1 MEPVPVNC
9 VVEGR
14 AFIGEDLLLRDV
26 AITVGEGRILSIEE
40 TTPRDG
46 PWICPTFFNAHT
58 HLADTIALDV
68 PASGDLA
75 ALVAPPAGLKHRLLA
90 AAAPAEVR
98 EAMRSSI
105 LSMIASATTGFADFR
120 EGGADGV
127 SLLAGAAEG
136 QACHAVIF
144 GRDGGERVA
153 DGVGVPSYRPDSGIE
168 AAVACAREQGKL
180 VAFHAG
186 EKDADDIEG
195 ALSFGPDLLVHCT
208 HATDT
213 HLRRIADEGIPVAV
227 CPRSNWSL
235 GVAASRSHPPIERML
250 DLGCRVLLGTDN
262 VMFVQPDMFQEM
274 AFTAI
279 IYRIPPADILRM
291 AIAGSALFTTPQYIS
306 EGNPAAFFTI
316 DPMRGNL
323 RYSRDPL
330 TTVVKRMS
338 PALVGR
344 IIYSMR

>member
-1 MEPVPVNC
+1 MEPEPVSC

-14 AFIGEDLLLRDV
+14 AFIGEELLLRDV
-26 AITVGEGRILSIEE
+26 AITVEGGRIVSIDE

-46 PWICPTFFNAHT
+46 PWICPSFFNAHT

-68 PASGDLA
+68 PASGDLTS
-75 ALVAPPAGLKHRLLA
+75 LVAPPAGLKHRLLA
-90 AAAPAEVR
+90 AAAPAEIR

-105 LSMIASATTGFADFR
+105 VSMIASATTGFADFR
-120 EGGADGV
+120 EGGTDGV
-127 SLLAGAAEG
+127 SLLIEAAEG
-136 QACHAVIF
+136 QPCRPVIF
-144 GRDGGERVA
+144 GRDGGEAVA
-153 DGVGVPSYRPDSGIE
+153 GGIGVPSYRPDSGIE
-168 AAVACAREQGKL
+168 AAVADAKRLGKL

-208 HATDT
+208 HATET
-213 HLRRIADEGIPVAV
+213 QLRRIADEEIPVAV

-235 GVAASRSHPPIERML
+235 GVASSRSHPPIERML
-250 DLGCRVLLGTDN
+250 ELGCRVLLGTDN

-274 AFTAI
+274 AFTAL

-291 AIAGSALFTTPQYIS
+291 ATAGSSLFTAPQYIS

-323 RYSRDPL
+323 RFSRDPL
-330 TTVVKRMS
+330 TTIVKRMS

-344 IIYSMR
+344 IIYSMG

>member
-1 MEPVPVNC
+1 MDPVQASC

-14 AFIGEDLLLRDV
+14 AFVGEELLLRDV
-26 AITVGEGRILSIEE
+26 AITVEAGRILSIDE

-46 PWICPTFFNAHT
+46 PWICPAFFNAHT
-58 HLADTIALDV
+58 HLADTVALDV

-75 ALVAPPAGLKHRLLA
+75 SLVAPPAGLKHRLLA
-90 AAAPAEVR
+90 AAAPAAIR

-105 LSMIASATTGFADFR
+105 RSMIASGTTGFADFR

-127 SLLAGAAEG
+127 SLLTEAVEG
-136 QACHAVIF
+136 QPCRAVIF
-144 GRDGGERVA
+144 GRDGGERIA
-153 DGVGVPSYRPDSGIE
+153 DGVGVPSYRPDPGLE
-168 AAVACAREQGKL
+168 AAVADARRQGKF

-213 HLRRIADEGIPVAV
+213 QLKRIADEGVPVAV

-235 GVAASRSHPPIERML
+235 GVAMSRSHPPIKRML

-274 AFTAI
+274 AFTAC

-291 AIAGSALFTTPQYIS
+291 ATAGSSLFTAPHYIS
-306 EGNPAAFFTI
+306 EGNPAAFFTV
-316 DPMRGNL
+316 DPLRANF
-323 RYSRDPL
+323 RYSHDPL
-330 TTVVKRMS
+330 ATVVKRMNQG
-338 PALVGR
+338 LIGR